1 MPTIRIGT
9 FNCENLFLRYK
20 FVGPSLKKKK
30 EESHAAYEAR
40 VRAAREAAYKEF
52 EQRGVELDW
61 LHREVER
68 FDPISGKQR
77 KATAMVITENEPD
90 IMALVEIES
99 MEALRKFNSTEFF
112 GKKRF
117 PYFMLID
124 GNDPRGIDVA
134 LLSKYPIT
142 HLRSYI
148 HDTYKTPTGGTVET
162 FSRDCLVARVE
173 IGKTPITFFI
183 NHFKSKFMDNPERR
197 KKQAKR
203 VTEIIDETFGKQ
215 ATKSRFAVLGDF
227 NEVPTDQSLRPLLT
241 YQGLENVVN
250 RLPPGERWTHVYEKN
265 GSVQS
270 VSQLDYILL
279 STTLAQGVKGV
290 PRIERRGLAR
300 YQKLNQYYP
309 DDAPRFPSVDK
320 PGTEASDHCAVFV
333 DVEV

>member
-20 FVGPSLKKKK
+20 FVGPPVKKKK
-30 EESHAAYEAR
+30 GESRAAYEAR
-40 VRAAREAAYKEF
+40 LRIAREAARKEF
-52 EQRGVELDW
+52 EQRGAELDW
-61 LHREVER
+61 LHREIER

-77 KATAMVITENEPD
+77 KATAMVITENDPD
-90 IMALVEIES
+90 IMALVEVES

-148 HDTYKTPTGGTVET
+148 HDTYKTPKGGRVET

-173 IGKTPITFFI
+173 VGKTPLTFFI
-183 NHFKSKFMDNPERR
+183 NHFKSKFMDNPARR
-197 KKQAKR
+197 KKQAAR
-203 VTEIIDETFGKQ
+203 VAEIIDETFGKD
-215 ATKSRFAVLGDF
+215 AGTSRFVVLGDF
-227 NEVPTDQSLRPLLT
+227 NEVPTDPSLKPLLA
-241 YQGLENVVN
+241 YKGLENVVN
-250 RLPPGERWTHVYEKN
+250 RLPAAERWTHVYEKN

-279 STTLAQGVKGV
+279 SKALAHKVKGI
-290 PRIERRGLAR
+290 PTIERRGLAR
-300 YQKLNQYYP
+300 YKKLDQYYP
-309 DDAPRFPSVDK
+309 DTAPRFPSVDK

>member
-20 FVGPSLKKKK
+20 FVGPSVAKKKG
-30 EESHAAYEAR
+30 ESQTAYEER
-40 VRAAREAAYKEF
+40 VRKVREAARKEF
-52 EQRGVELDW
+52 ELRGAELDW
-61 LHREVER
+61 LHRELER

-77 KATAMVITENEPD
+77 KATAMVITENNPD
-90 IMALVEIES
+90 IMALVEVES

-112 GKKRF
+112 GKRRF

-148 HDTYKTPTGGTVET
+148 HDRYKMPNGRTVET
-162 FSRDCLVARVE
+162 FSRDCLVARIEV
-173 IGKTPITFFI
+173 GKTPVTFFI
-183 NHFKSKFMDNPERR
+183 NHFKSKFMDNPARR

-203 VTEIIDETFGKQ
+203 VTEIISETFGKNVG
-215 ATKSRFAVLGDF
+215 TSRFVVLGDF
-227 NEVPTDQSLRPLLT
+227 NDVPTDPSLKPLLA
-241 YQGLENVVN
+241 YSELENVVN
-250 RLPPGERWTHVYEKN
+250 WLPASQRWTHVYEKN
-265 GSVQS
+265 GSVES

-279 STTLAQGVKGV
+279 SKPLAQRVKGL
-290 PRIERRGLAR
+290 PKIERRGLAR
-300 YQKLNQYYP
+300 YKKLDAYYP
-309 DDAPRFPSVDK
+309 DTAPRFPSVDK

-333 DVEV
+333 DLEL